1 MRHVRSLSRFA
12 IVATLAF
19 AALSAHAQGAKRM
32 TFDDVIALKAV
43 SDPQLSPDGRW
54 VAYVVSNAD
63 MQADA
68 ADPDIYIV
76 AASGGDPV
84 RLTTSKKADTSPR

>member
-43 SDPQLSPDGRW
+43 SDPQLSRDGRW